1 MWFVYHILGRLS
13 LGDEKYIYCKLLFR
27 FHRSSNNVQGP
38 VNSEKKS
45 SWIFKEWFEVQN
57 MPKKPVIT
65 AMLYVQMSL
74 KAFKN
79 EFLKKQKLGKQM
91 ILANEMK
98 KAAFAI

>member
-1 MWFVYHILGRLS
+1 
-13 LGDEKYIYCKLLFR
+13 
-27 FHRSSNNVQGP
+27 
-38 VNSEKKS
+38 
-45 SWIFKEWFEVQN
+45 